1 MIVQLVVMNGI
12 NVLRQ
17 HFIRSPLSAR
27 QASTLTQ
34 GDIKA
39 AFSYC
44 SEQVRC
50 ERTCTSTDAVCSTS
64 ACNVVPCAGNT
75 IMTTTYGCCNFLRYL
90 FVLQPVAR
98 VELSSLPEKAVRPA
112 GAQSSPYCP
121 QMFQC
126 RNRPGGRNSERDR
139 PLANTHAVVARRCQQ
154 HISG

>member
-1 MIVQLVVMNGI
+1 MYGI

-17 HFIRSPLSAR
+17 HFIRSPVSAR

-50 ERTCTSTDAVCSTS
+50 GRPCTSTDAVCSTS
-64 ACNVVPCAGNT
+64 ACNVVPCAGST
-75 IMTTTYGCCNFLRYL
+75 IMTTTYGCCNCLRYL
-90 FVLQPVAR
+90 LVPQPVAR
-98 VELSSLPEKAVRPA
+98 VGLPSLPENAVPPA
-112 GAQSSPYCP
+112 GAQSSPHCP

-126 RNRPGGRNSERDR
+126 RNRPSRRNSERDR
-139 PLANTHAVVARRCQQ
+139 PLADTHAVVARCCQQ